1 MRSSFAVFR
10 HRRAIQ
16 KSRGSK
22 VRRAEGTMESEP
34 ETPAA
39 TANSTGTLVAT
50 TTTTPA
56 SSSSTTTSSNTTAS
70 GVGTTSHTTTTAPTT
85 STSTSS
91 SSSSG
96 GGSSTNISSTS
107 SSTTTTATTSTGRL
121 AVPQISV
128 YSGMPDR
135 QAVQVSLLTMWRSA
149 SLQSHPHHVEG
160 STLWFADCC
169 LLRHNPKMLLI
180 CLAVHCH
187 RQRVRI
193 LMVI

>member
-1 MRSSFAVFR
+1 MCSSFAVFR

-39 TANSTGTLVAT
+39 TANSTGTLVST

-85 STSTSS
+85 STST

>member
-1 MRSSFAVFR
+1 MCSSFAVFR

-39 TANSTGTLVAT
+39 TANSTGTLVST

-91 SSSSG
+91 SS

-160 STLWFADCC
+160 STLGTTELATVIC
-169 LLRHNPKMLLI
+169 HNEFSGLFMSYTRAGVP
-180 CLAVHCH
+180 AGVA
-187 RQRVRI
+187 QTA
-193 LMVI
+193 